1 MSTSSRGFTLIE
13 VLLVVTIMA
22 ILTVGSFS
30 GMVSLQRS
38 ARVNETYSRLVTFL
52 DLARNYAL
60 NGKQVN
66 NKQACP
72 AETNG
77 NCVPA
82 SFGVSLM
89 PDSACVNTSVRMAL
103 FYSTKDDWNVNP
115 DQILDSYCV
124 PAKVGIES
132 SKTKGEFDGP
142 NKFRYTTPFGIFR
155 AVGLDEKNLAASALI
170 LTICDTPAN
179 NAPCAA
185 SSLSKSL
192 TLYTNVGVP
201 E

>member
-22 ILTVGSFS
+22 ILSVGAFS

-38 ARVNETYSRLVTFL
+38 ARVNETHSRLVTFL

-60 NGKQVN
+60 NGKQVSSSSCPSGSTECVPSVFGVGVLSSGE
-66 NKQACP
+66 KCP
-72 AETNG
+72 AQSG
-77 NCVPA
+77 GILLYYA
-82 SFGVSLM
+82 MSDQF
-89 PDSACVNTSVRMAL
+89 SVI
-103 FYSTKDDWNVNP
+103 NENH
-115 DQILDSYCV
+115 ILDLYCI
-124 PAKVGIES
+124 PAKVNV
-132 SKTKGEFDGP
+132 EFPEASLGSVQ
-142 NKFRYTTPFGIFR
+142 KFQYSTPFGLFR
-155 AVGLDEKNLAASALI
+155 AQYIDEKNTTASALTI
-170 LTICDTPAN
+170 TICEKN
-179 NAPCAA
+179 NFTCAA

>member
-22 ILTVGSFS
+22 ILSVGAFS

-38 ARVNETYSRLVTFL
+38 ARVNETHSRLVTFL

-60 NGKQVN
+60 NGKQVSSSSCPSGSTECVPSAFGVAILSSGD
-66 NKQACP
+66 KCP
-72 AETNG
+72 AKSDRILLYYTM
-77 NCVPA
+77 
-82 SFGVSLM
+82 S
-89 PDSACVNTSVRMAL
+89 
-103 FYSTKDDWNVNP
+103 
-115 DQILDSYCV
+115 DQFSMMNEKHILDPYCI
-124 PAKVGIES
+124 PAKVLVEFPES
-132 SKTKGEFDGP
+132 SSGTP
-142 NKFRYTTPFGIFR
+142 IQKFQYSTPFGLFR
-155 AVGLDEKNLAASALI
+155 AQYVDEKNTTASALTI
-170 LTICDTPAN
+170 LICDEPKSN
-179 NAPCAA
+179 FSCAA

>member
-22 ILTVGSFS
+22 ILSVGAFS

-66 NKQACP
+66 SSSCPSGGTECVPSVFGVGVLSSNKCP
-72 AETNG
+72 AQSG
-77 NCVPA
+77 GILLYYA
-82 SFGVSLM
+82 MSDQF
-89 PDSACVNTSVRMAL
+89 SVI
-103 FYSTKDDWNVNP
+103 NENH
-115 DQILDSYCV
+115 ILDLYCI
-124 PAKVGIES
+124 PAKVNVEFPES
-132 SKTKGEFDGP
+132 SLGSVQ
-142 NKFRYTTPFGIFR
+142 KFQYSTPFGLFR
-155 AVGLDEKNLAASALI
+155 AQYIDEKNTTASALT
-170 LTICDTPAN
+170 LTVCDKLKGN
-179 NAPCAA
+179 LMCAA